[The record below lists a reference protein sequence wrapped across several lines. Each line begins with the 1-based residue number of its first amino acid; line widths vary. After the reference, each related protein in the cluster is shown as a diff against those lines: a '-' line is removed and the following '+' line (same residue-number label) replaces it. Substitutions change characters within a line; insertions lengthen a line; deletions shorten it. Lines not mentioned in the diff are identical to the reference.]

1 MPVAQLGAF
10 LNPIGRLRD
19 KKRHSVL
26 ARRVSTFVQM
36 RLFERRRP
44 RVGRDSHKRQLAD
57 WRSGSARPDV
67 IYTRDEKKGTAA
79 YAKAVEIMH
88 IYMTEQ
94 A

>member
-1 MPVAQLGAF
+1 LGAF

-26 ARRVSTFVQM
+26 ARRVSTFVEI
-36 RLFERRRP
+36 RLLERRRP
-44 RVGRDSHKRQLAD
+44 RVGRDWHERPLGD
-57 WRSGSARPDV
+57 FRSGSARPDV
-67 IYTRDEKKGTAA
+67 IYTRDEKKGMAA

-88 IYMTEQ
+88 IYIMTEK

>member
-1 MPVAQLGAF
+1 LGAF

-26 ARRVSTFVQM
+26 ARRVSTFVEI
-36 RLFERRRP
+36 RLLERRRP
-44 RVGRDSHKRQLAD
+44 RVGRDWHERPLGD
-57 WRSGSARPDV
+57 FRSGSARPDV
-67 IYTRDEKKGTAA
+67 IYTRDEKKGMAA

>member
-26 ARRVSTFVQM
+26 ARRVSTFVEM

-44 RVGRDSHKRQLAD
+44 RVG
-57 WRSGSARPDV
+57 
-67 IYTRDEKKGTAA
+67 YTRDEKKGMAA
-79 YAKAVEIMH
+79 YAKAVEIMY
-88 IYMTEQ
+88 IYMTEK

>member
-1 MPVAQLGAF
+1 LGAF

-26 ARRVSTFVQM
+26 ARRVSTFVEI
-36 RLFERRRP
+36 RLLERRRP
-44 RVGRDSHKRQLAD
+44 RVGRDWHERPLGD
-57 WRSGSARPDV
+57 FRSGSARPDV

-79 YAKAVEIMH
+79 YAKTVEIMH
-88 IYMTEQ
+88 IYMIEK